1 MYRSGHYGVSL
12 LLYAPVGFALLLAGY
27 PAVALLGG
35 AAMLS
40 LARLPDVDL
49 RVPFVEHR
57 GPTHTLVFALL
68 VGAVLGG
75 AGYVTAPE
83 LGLDPRV
90 AGVVGAV
97 VGTYGIVAHLV
108 GDVLTPAGIAPFW
121 PVSPRNYSL
130 SVTRAD
136 STVANTGLLALGV
149 LVTVVAAVVGGRIG

>member
-1 MYRSGHYGVSL
+1 MYRTGHYGVSL
-12 LLYAPVGFALLLAGY
+12 LLYAPVGLALLLAGY
-27 PAVALLGG
+27 PAVCLLGG
-35 AAMLS
+35 AAMLA
-40 LARLPDVDL
+40 LAPLPDYDL

-57 GPTHTLVFALL
+57 GPTHTLAFALI

-75 AGYVTAPE
+75 ASYVSAPA

-90 AGVVGAV
+90 AGVAGAF

-121 PVSPRNYSL
+121 PVSSRNYSL

-136 STVANTGLLALGV
+136 STVANIALLALGV
-149 LVTVVAAVVGGRIG
+149 FVTVVAAVVGGRIG

>member
-1 MYRSGHYGVSL
+1 MYRTGHYGVSL
-12 LLYAPVGFALLLAGY
+12 LLYAPVGFALLLASY

-35 AAMLS
+35 AAMLV
-40 LARLPDVDL
+40 LATLPDYDL

-57 GPTHTLVFALL
+57 GPTHTLAFALL

-75 AGYVTAPE
+75 AGYESAPA

-90 AGVVGAV
+90 AGLAGTA

-121 PVSPRNYSL
+121 PVSGRNYSL

-136 STVANTGLLALGV
+136 STVANVGLLALGV
-149 LVTVVAAVVGGRIG
+149 LVTVLAAVVGGRVG

>member
-1 MYRSGHYGVSL
+1 MYRTGHYGVSL

-35 AAMLS
+35 AVMLV
-40 LARLPDVDL
+40 LAPLPDYDL
-49 RVPFVEHR
+49 RVPFVQHR

-75 AGYVTAPE
+75 ASYASAPT

-90 AGVVGAV
+90 AGVAGAFVGC
-97 VGTYGIVAHLV
+97 YGIVAHLV

-121 PVSPRNYSL
+121 PVSSRNYSL
-130 SVTRAD
+130 DLTRAD
-136 STVANTGLLALGV
+136 STVANFVLLALGV
-149 LVTVVAAVVGGRIG
+149 FLTVVAAVVGGRIG